1 MLIGEVAAAT
11 GVTTKTLRFYEQEG
25 LLREPDRTPG
35 GYRDY
40 GHDVIARVSFVR
52 RAQAAGLALR
62 QISEILAIRDGGQ
75 IPCEH
80 VAQLVD
86 DRLGEVEA
94 RLRELRQTRRQLR
107 ELRSRLATL
116 DPVDCG
122 ATSICSAVMP

>member
-11 GVTTKTLRFYEQEG
+11 GVTTKTIRFYEREE
-25 LLREPDRTPG
+25 LLHEPDRTPG

-40 GHDVIARVSFVR
+40 GGDVIDRVNFIR
-52 RAQAAGLALR
+52 RAQAAGLTLR

-80 VAQLVD
+80 VAQLVE
-86 DRLGEVEA
+86 DRLSEIEE
-94 RLRELRQTRRQLR
+94 RLRELRETRGQLR

-116 DPVDCG
+116 DPVDCA
-122 ATSICSAVMP
+122 ATTICSAVMP